1 MLELRG
7 VFVKSGK
14 FELKNINISIKK
26 GETHAILGPSGA
38 GKTTLLETVAGFKK
52 PLFGEI
58 LFKGEDI
65 SSLEVYKR
73 DIGYLPQN
81 ALLFPHLNVYE
92 NILYSLKVKR
102 KDIKKER
109 DYLDTLIKETKIE
122 HILDRDILKLSGGE
136 KQRVALVRALAS
148 KPKILLLDEPF
159 SALNETLREDLWKLL
174 KRLQKQFGFTVL
186 IITHLLKEAFALGD
200 SVSVIIDG
208 EILQTGD
215 KEEVWERPKGV
226 KVASYFGIKNI
237 FKAKI
242 IQKNG
247 KTFLKSDIFGEFE
260 KENLDKKKGEVLF
273 GIRSEYIKILEK
285 HKKFENCFILDGEI
299 KDIISFGREF
309 LISFLPKNFKKEIEI
324 RSDTFPHSKNVK
336 ISVPKDKIFIL

>member
-26 GETHAILGPSGA
+26 GKTHAILGPSGA
-38 GKTTLLETVAGFKK
+38 GKTTLLESIAGFKK
-52 PLFGEI
+52 PFSGEI
-58 LFKGEDI
+58 LFEGKDI
-65 SSLEVYKR
+65 SSLDVYKR

-81 ALLFPHLNVYE
+81 TLLFPHLNVYE
-92 NILYSLKVKR
+92 NILYSLKVKK
-102 KDIKKER
+102 KDIRKER
-109 DYLDTLIKETKIE
+109 EYLDTLIKETKIDN
-122 HILDRDILKLSGGE
+122 ILYRNILKLSGGE

-186 IITHLLKEAFALGD
+186 IITHLLREAFALGD

-208 EILQTGD
+208 EILQNGD
-215 KEEVWERPKGV
+215 KEDVWERPKGV
-226 KVASYFGIKNI
+226 RVAEYFGIKNI

-242 IQKNG
+242 IQKNS
-247 KTFLKSDIFGEFE
+247 KIFLKSDIFEEFE
-260 KENLDKKKGEVLF
+260 KEDLNKKEGEILF
-273 GIRSEYIKILEK
+273 GIRSEYIKIVKENEK
-285 HKKFENCFILDGEI
+285 LENCFILDGEV
-299 KDIISFGREF
+299 KDIISFGKEF
-309 LISFLPKNFKKEIEI
+309 LISFLSKNLKKEIEI
-324 RSDTFPHSKNVK
+324 RSNTFPLNKNVK
-336 ISVPKDKIFIL
+336 IAIPKDKIFIL